1 MPAFTSEPWTARDI
15 PSLEGKVAVVTG
27 ANTGLGRETAR
38 ELARAGATVEL
49 ACRDHAKG
57 AEALADIHAGVPGA
71 DLRVQELDLA
81 SLESVR
87 AAASALRDR
96 YDAIDL
102 LVNNAGVMYVNPRR
116 ETADGFEMQMGTN
129 HLGHFALTGL
139 LLDRVL
145 AAPAGRVVN
154 VSSIAHKV
162 RSRIDFDDL
171 QLTRGYDRTAAYG
184 RSKLANLLF
193 TYLLDRKLRDAAAPA
208 IALAAHPGVSPTE
221 LIRNSPAIFKLGMK
235 VGGRLLNPP
244 AAGALGSLRAAT
256 DPAAAGGDYFGPAGP
271 GETVGLPVW
280 VTSTARSHDPVA
292 QDRLWAA
299 SEELTGVT
307 FPV

>member
-1 MPAFTSEPWTARDI
+1 MPAFTAEPWTARDI
-15 PSLEGKVAVVTG
+15 PSQEGRVAVVTG

-57 AEALADIHAGVPGA
+57 AEAMADIHAEVPGA
-71 DLRVQELDLA
+71 DLRVQELDLS
-81 SLESVR
+81 SLDSVR
-87 AAASALRDR
+87 TAAAALSER
-96 YDAIDL
+96 YDRIDL
-102 LVNNAGVMYVNPRR
+102 LINNAGVMYVNPRR
-116 ETADGFEMQMGTN
+116 ETADGFELQMGTN

-145 AAPAGRVVN
+145 AAPAGRVVS
-154 VSSIAHKV
+154 VSSVAHKI

-171 QLTRGYDRTAAYG
+171 QFTRRYERVAAYG

-193 TYLLDRKLRDAAAPA
+193 TYRLDRRLRDAGAPA
-208 IALAAHPGVSPTE
+208 LANAAHPGIAATE
-221 LIRNSPAIFKLGMK
+221 LVRNLPGPIRFTASLASRLQNS
-235 VGGRLLNPP
+235 
-244 AAGALGSLRAAT
+244 AAVGALGTLRAAT

-271 GETVGLPVW
+271 GESVGLPVW
-280 VTSTARSHDPVA
+280 VASTGRSHDPGA

-307 FPV
+307 FEV

>member
-15 PSLEGKVAVVTG
+15 PSQEGRVAVVTG

-57 AEALADIHAGVPGA
+57 AEAMADIHAEVPGA
-71 DLRVQELDLA
+71 DLRVQELDLS
-81 SLESVR
+81 SLDSVR
-87 AAASALRDR
+87 AAASALADR
-96 YDAIDL
+96 YERIDL
-102 LVNNAGVMYVNPRR
+102 LINNAGVMYVNPRK

-139 LLDRVL
+139 LMDRVL
-145 AAPAGRVVN
+145 AAPAGRVVS
-154 VSSIAHKV
+154 VSSVAHKI

-171 QLTRGYDRTAAYG
+171 QFTRGYERVAAYG

-193 TYLLDRKLRDAAAPA
+193 TYRLDRRLRDAGSPA
-208 IALAAHPGVSPTE
+208 SALAAHPGIAATE
-221 LIRNSPAIFKLGMK
+221 LVRNLPGPLRLGASLAS
-235 VGGRLLNPP
+235 RLQNS
-244 AAGALGSLRAAT
+244 AAVGALGTLRAAT
-256 DPAAAGGDYFGPAGP
+256 DPAAAGSDYFGPAGP
-271 GETVGLPVW
+271 GEAVGLPVW
-280 VTSTARSHDPVA
+280 VASTGRSHDPQA
-292 QDRLWAA
+292 QDLLWAA

-307 FPV
+307 FSI

>member
-1 MPAFTSEPWTARDI
+1 MPAFTAEPWTARDI
-15 PSLEGKVAVVTG
+15 PSQQGKVAVVTG

-57 AEALADIHAGVPGA
+57 TEAMADIHAEVPGA
-71 DLRVQELDLA
+71 DLRVQELDLS
-81 SLESVR
+81 SLDSVR
-87 AAASALRDR
+87 TAAADLSER
-96 YDAIDL
+96 YDRIDL
-102 LVNNAGVMYVNPRR
+102 LINNAGVMYVNPRR
-116 ETADGFEMQMGTN
+116 ETADGFELQMGTN

-145 AAPAGRVVN
+145 AAPAGRVVS
-154 VSSIAHKV
+154 VSSVAHKI

-171 QLTRGYDRTAAYG
+171 QFTRRYDRVAAYG

-193 TYLLDRKLRDAAAPA
+193 TYRLDRRLRDAGAPA
-208 IALAAHPGVSPTE
+208 IATAAHPGVAATE
-221 LIRNSPAIFKLGMK
+221 LVRNLPGPLRLGATLAS
-235 VGGRLLNPP
+235 RLQNS
-244 AAGALGSLRAAT
+244 AAVGALGTLRAAT

-271 GETVGLPVW
+271 GEAVGLPVW
-280 VTSTARSHDPVA
+280 VASTGRSHDPEA

-307 FPV
+307 FEV